1 MIQTWCKYHMFLR
14 SINLPT
20 SSTVTHITF
29 SSYRFN
35 NRKVKQINLIV
46 KIYLLIR
53 RKSFLSPWYV
63 NSYFRWFRYRNPYS
77 IVLNI
82 FLDWRVLGVCVCVCV
97 CVCLGATIGP
107 QLLFY
112 IFKKNRLK
120 IIKKIRPEPWF
131 SIKFT

>member
-53 RKSFLSPWYV
+53 RKSFFIALICKFIFSLI
-63 NSYFRWFRYRNPYS
+63 S
-77 IVLNI
+77 IQKSI
-82 FLDWRVLGVCVCVCV
+82 FNCLKYLPRVAGSWCVCVCV

>member
-1 MIQTWCKYHMFLR
+1 MFLR

-53 RKSFLSPWYV
+53 RKSFFIALICKFIFSLI
-63 NSYFRWFRYRNPYS
+63 S
-77 IVLNI
+77 IQKSI
-82 FLDWRVLGVCVCVCV
+82 FNCLKYLPRVAGSWCVCVCV

-120 IIKKIRPEPWF
+120 IIKKIRPEP
-131 SIKFT
+131 